1 MEREELLNMSQREV
15 DRLKAIQQ
23 VLDRTLKQKQAARQ
37 LGLSARQVRRLC
49 HRVRVGGNRGTI
61 HGLRGKP
68 SNHQL
73 AAGLLDKALRLVE
86 TKYSDFGPTLA
97 NEKLRQIHRIQMA
110 TSTLRRGMTEAGLW
124 QSRPQPAKHRA
135 WRQRRACRGE
145 LVQLDGS
152 HHAWL
157 EERGPACVLVAYID
171 DATSEV
177 LYAEFVASEDTRTL
191 LATTRSYLQRHGRPV
206 AFYVDRDSIYRVN
219 RQASL
224 DEQLRDGQPLTQFSR
239 AMQELGIEI
248 IAAHSPQAKG
258 RVERLFSTLQDRL
271 VKELRLHQM
280 ATLEQANRFLWEHYL
295 PSHNARFAC
304 EPLSSNDAHRPLPA
318 SQVLEEVL
326 SVRTDRTLMQD
337 FTLRF
342 QNQLFQLS
350 AEQPVRLRPKDKIT
364 VETRLDGTVHLRWR
378 QQYLNFQLIAA
389 KLTAGPAGSVQ
400 PLRAP
405 KVHQRYK
412 PAATHP
418 WRRGFRQKI
427 NGAGSSSWP
436 SASRRASPA

>member
-1 MEREELLNMSQREV
+1 M
-15 DRLKAIQQ
+15 
-23 VLDRTLKQKQAARQ
+23 
-37 LGLSARQVRRLC
+37 
-49 HRVRVGGNRGTI
+49 
-61 HGLRGKP
+61 
-68 SNHQL
+68 
-73 AAGLLDKALRLVE
+73 
-86 TKYSDFGPTLA
+86 
-97 NEKLRQIHRIQMA
+97 
-110 TSTLRRGMTEAGLW
+110 
-124 QSRPQPAKHRA
+124 
-135 WRQRRACRGE
+135 
-145 LVQLDGS
+145 
-152 HHAWL
+152 
-157 EERGPACVLVAYID
+157 
-171 DATSEV
+171 
-177 LYAEFVASEDTRTL
+177 
-191 LATTRSYLQRHGRPV
+191 
-206 AFYVDRDSIYRVN
+206 DRDSIYRVN
-219 RQASL
+219 RQAS
-224 DEQLRDGQPLTQFSR
+224 
-239 AMQELGIEI
+239 
-248 IAAHSPQAKG
+248 
-258 RVERLFSTLQDRL
+258 
-271 VKELRLHQM
+271 
-280 ATLEQANRFLWEHYL
+280 
-295 PSHNARFAC
+295 
-304 EPLSSNDAHRPLPA
+304 SNDVHRPLPA

-400 PLRAP
+400 PVRAP